1 MEQQQNQQ
9 QPPVNQGI
17 PGSPQVNHGGHELF
31 DMHEVLAGTVGV
43 LDQFMMLRQ
52 FIQDQQLADILDRQ
66 YQFILG
72 LYNLT
77 AECFKTGQK
86 PSQETSTYMMEEQN
100 QAVYGIKPTQPKKPN
115 QSLNDVKDLGISG
128 HMLGLIKAQA
138 SLLTMSSLEMT
149 NPVTRRVLSAQIQ
162 QYVEMAYEI
171 FLYQNKH
178 GYYQVPQLNAQDMQ
192 TMLNSFAPAQG
203 QPQMP
208 PIKGQM
214 GQQQQNLH

>member
-1 MEQQQNQQ
+1 M
-9 QPPVNQGI
+9 

-43 LDQFMMLRQ
+43 LDQFMILRQ
-52 FIQDQQLADILDRQ
+52 FIQDQELADILDRQ
-66 YQFILG
+66 YQFILTQ
-72 LYNLT
+72 YNLT

-86 PSQETSTYMMEEQN
+86 PSQETATYMMKENN

-115 QSLNDVKDLGISG
+115 QSLSDVKDLGISG
-128 HMLGLIKAQA
+128 HMLGLIKSQA

-192 TMLNSFAPAQG
+192 TMLNSFAPAQE

-208 PIKGQM
+208 PIKGNM
-214 GQQQQNLH
+214 GQQGLH